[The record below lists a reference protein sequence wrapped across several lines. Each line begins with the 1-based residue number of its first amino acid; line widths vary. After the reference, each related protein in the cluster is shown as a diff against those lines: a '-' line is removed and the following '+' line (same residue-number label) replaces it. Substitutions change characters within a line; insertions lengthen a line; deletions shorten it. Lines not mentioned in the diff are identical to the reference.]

1 MPNSI
6 CGIFTC
12 DTNIAKFANI
22 IVSVNTIIHDTNNRL
37 IADAIILDNDLG
49 DIITGLTAD
58 FIIMDNTIG
67 NNDYSGKMG
76 LAQRQFDM
84 VLAIS
89 VSREVDPDI

>member
-22 IVSVNTIIHDTNNRL
+22 IVSVNTIIHDINNR
-37 IADAIILDNDLG
+37 
-49 DIITGLTAD
+49 LTAD

-67 NNDYSGKMG
+67 NNDYPGKMG

-84 VLAIS
+84 VCAIS
-89 VSREVDPDI
+89 ISREVDHNI